1 MFCLIKGSLK
11 NTYLILPNSLW
22 NLFHLDGDCLNINPI
37 HLLSNFIAMNRKR
50 IILVCLVLLLVMR
63 LFGQTVSFTYDENG
77 NRVSR
82 TITVQRLNS
91 NETKSLLTDPKQLGT
106 QNSRAKSLEVGGSS
120 KTADAKGQD
129 EIIRERIKTEE
140 GEIGF
145 NVYPN
150 PNKGLVKIDI
160 SNMPLNSDSEMKL
173 YDLNGNELKVLRN
186 FDNHSE
192 IDISQYRDGIY
203 ILRIKINEKRVDWKI
218 IKGQT
223 SGN

>member
-1 MFCLIKGSLK
+1 
-11 NTYLILPNSLW
+11 
-22 NLFHLDGDCLNINPI
+22 
-37 HLLSNFIAMNRKR
+37 MNRKR
-50 IILVCLVLLLVMR
+50 IILVGLVLLLVMR
-63 LFGQTVSFTYDENG
+63 LFGQTVAFTYDDNG
-77 NRVSR
+77 NRISR
-82 TITVQRLNS
+82 TITVRQLNS
-91 NETKSLLTDPKQLGT
+91 MVKFPITDPKQLGI
-106 QNSRAKSLEVGGSS
+106 QRNQLARGLEVGS
-120 KTADAKGQD
+120 KVETADGKGQD
-129 EIIRERIKTEE
+129 DIMRERLKTEE

-192 IDISQYRDGIY
+192 IDITQYRDGIY

-218 IKGQT
+218 IK
-223 SGN
+223 SIN

>member
-1 MFCLIKGSLK
+1 
-11 NTYLILPNSLW
+11 
-22 NLFHLDGDCLNINPI
+22 
-37 HLLSNFIAMNRKR
+37 MNRKR
-50 IILVCLVLLLVMR
+50 IILVGLVLFMVTR
-63 LFGQTVSFTYDENG
+63 LFAQTVAFTYDDNG
-77 NRVSR
+77 NRISR
-82 TITVQRLNS
+82 TITVRQLNS

-106 QNSRAKSLEVGGSS
+106 QRNQLARGLEVGSTVQ
-120 KTADAKGQD
+120 TADGKGQD
-129 EIIRERIKTEE
+129 DIMRERLKTEE

-145 NVYPN
+145 NIYPN

-186 FDNHSE
+186 FDYHSE